1 MKASKLMLGIGALIL
16 GATTQLFAQKVLP
29 VIEIEATNYKY
40 LNSVDP
46 KDVAQPVA
54 MLERE
59 AAAFELK
66 NSEFYEDEYANYF
79 VSFYIPEGKILA
91 AYDKDGNLLRTAEKF
106 KNVAVP
112 KAVREA
118 VAIKYPQWTIANDVY
133 LVSYHDKN
141 GVTKRYKL
149 LLEKGNQRMRVKI
162 DDKGKLL

>member
-1 MKASKLMLGIGALIL
+1 MLGIGALIL
-16 GATTQLFAQKVLP
+16 GVTIQSFAQKVLP

-40 LNSVDP
+40 LNSVDQ

-54 MLERE
+54 MLERQ

-66 NSEFYEDEYANYF
+66 DSEFYEDEYANYF
-79 VSFYIPEGKILA
+79 VSFYIPDGKILA

-112 KAVREA
+112 KSVQEA
-118 VAIKYPQWTIANDVY
+118 VAKRFPQWTISKDAY

-149 LLEKGNQRMRVKI
+149 LLENGNKRMKVKVDEKGEF
-162 DDKGKLL
+162 L